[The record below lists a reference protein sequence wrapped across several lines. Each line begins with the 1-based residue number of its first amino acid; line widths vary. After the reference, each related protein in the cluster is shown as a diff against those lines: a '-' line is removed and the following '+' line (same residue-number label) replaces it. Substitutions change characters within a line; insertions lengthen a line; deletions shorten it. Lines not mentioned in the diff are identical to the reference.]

1 MGSVRQKKRLKLS
14 QLVGGFIQNRMTV
27 PDEST
32 RQRKI
37 HRVDGYMMGTN
48 LLVRTDRLSTFIE
61 HATCQSLNGRC
72 IGSKR
77 RFVFRASPI
86 YIRRLILSFF
96 NFHSEII
103 CQSEAVNFVRV
114 IRRGR
119 ISTDYTNRHLSSAKF
134 GKCF

>member
-1 MGSVRQKKRLKLS
+1 MRQKKRLKLS

-61 HATCQSLNGRC
+61 HATCQSLTGRC

-86 YIRRLILSFF
+86 YKRRLTLSFLHF
-96 NFHSEII
+96 SIRNCLSERSRQP
-103 CQSEAVNFVRV
+103 CQSNPSRTSVYRL
-114 IRRGR
+114 
-119 ISTDYTNRHLSSAKF
+119 HQPSSIL
-134 GKCF
+134 C